1 MEESTETFAKM
12 LRWTEQPKDAEQAEK
27 TIFIGEAVQGFYVGN
42 RTGVGQNDS
51 TVYEFLLADGQKVSF
66 WGSGLLD
73 GKFEGIPMNCEVRVT
88 CLGTQQPKTPKG
100 RAYLGFKVE
109 FDKDSVKPAN
119 LVPAGEETAAA
130 PVVAA
135 PAAVAPAAPTAPVGS
150 VPQTAAPAPAAPAA
164 PAASDEGY

>member
-1 MEESTETFAKM
+1 MKESTETFAKM
-12 LRWTEQPKDAEQAEK
+12 LRWTEQPKDADQAEK

-51 TVYEFLLADGQKVSF
+51 TVYELLLADGQKVSF

-135 PAAVAPAAPTAPVGS
+135 PAAVAPVAPTTPVGT
-150 VPQTAAPAPAAPAA
+150 VAPPTTAPAAPAA
-164 PAASDEGY
+164 RAASDEGY